1 MNLRVCLSIVCLT
14 QLLGST
20 VTANHAS
27 KPSETR
33 SSSVAMTSMA
43 LPVRFER
50 NDGQTDPR
58 VRFVSRGRGYTL
70 FLTSQA
76 MVLASGGPSRS
87 AVRIDSRSRQ
97 IREPLTQR
105 LQERS

>member
-1 MNLRVCLSIVCLT
+1 MNLRACLSIVCLT

-58 VRFVSRGRGYTL
+58 ACAPSVWPQGTAASIRSSCAARIRGNTA
-70 FLTSQA
+70 T
-76 MVLASGGPSRS
+76 RS
-87 AVRIDSRSRQ
+87 VGSVTVAVPR
-97 IREPLTQR
+97 
-105 LQERS
+105 

>member
-1 MNLRVCLSIVCLT
+1 MNRRVCLSIVCLT

-50 NDGQTDPR
+50 NDGPPR
-58 VRFVSRGRGYTL
+58 ACAPSVWPQGTATSIRSSCAARIRG
-70 FLTSQA
+70 A
-76 MVLASGGPSRS
+76 
-87 AVRIDSRSRQ
+87 I
-97 IREPLTQR
+97 PLRDR
-105 LQERS
+105 LDR